1 MDVEA
6 VELAAAL
13 ELMRHILAQRH
24 NSDGSDLEGSTRRC
38 GCGQQARFN
47 GYRSK
52 AFRTALGSFTLE
64 RAYCHCGACGQGRH
78 PRDAALGLDG
88 RAVSPGLEH
97 MIGGVAAQ
105 VSFARSSEMLQ
116 ELTGLHVPTTQ
127 VEHVAKA
134 LGRDID
140 TDERQVVASGPAGTS
155 SANLGLDGSGGA
167 KRAATEFGLML
178 RRGVLYNT
186 LASGRCRPHASS
198 TVSVPS
204 RCPSPFRYWL

>member
-1 MDVEA
+1 MSLANSPLSKDLDVEA

-78 PRDAALGLDG
+78 PRRTPRWARMAE
-88 RAVSPGLEH
+88 RSRRGLEH

-140 TDERQVVASGPAGTS
+140 TDER
-155 SANLGLDGSGGA
+155 
-167 KRAATEFGLML
+167 
-178 RRGVLYNT
+178 
-186 LASGRCRPHASS
+186 
-198 TVSVPS
+198 
-204 RCPSPFRYWL
+204 